1 MSAYGPPQTD
11 IPDDLKYGSNRRYD
25 PAEAR
30 RRVES
35 MRADLFTAGRP
46 PSYAKLMYDLSD
58 VELLLTEPKPKPP
71 SEWREGDVVAVG
83 RVFYG
88 GKGKPF
94 IAADDFDEDES

>member
-11 IPDDLKYGSNRRYD
+11 LPDDLKYGSNRRYD

-35 MRADLFTAGRP
+35 MRADLLAAGRP

-58 VELLLTEPKPKPP
+58 VELLLTNPP
-71 SEWREGDVVAVG
+71 SPRQTVVPTVRRSRAERDAELELLSPPPRIVE
-83 RVFYG
+83 
-88 GKGKPF
+88 P
-94 IAADDFDEDES
+94 DEP